1 VELEVV
7 LRDNLRR
14 LQQHD
19 ASVRQR
25 EEAVRLKEAELAVRG
40 ADLDARA
47 RSQQDHEVRSERDIA
62 ARLGAAHEAS
72 DTAKRELARL
82 SDLESSLQQRRLGL
96 TSREGELAAL
106 AKELET
112 TERKLAAKLEAV
124 ATEKELCR
132 KLSDDLL
139 RREGSVRAAEKGIN
153 GARAQLKALEDDVG
167 ARVKKVLEDQS
178 ALKRWAE
185 ELDRRDRELADA
197 QRRFKAAVAAGDAS
211 GL

>member
-47 RSQQDHEVRSERDIA
+47 RSQQDHEVRTERDIA

-139 RREGSVRAAEKGIN
+139 RREG
-153 GARAQLKALEDDVG
+153 VG
-167 ARVKKVLEDQS
+167 ARSGEGH
-178 ALKRWAE
+178 
-185 ELDRRDRELADA
+185 
-197 QRRFKAAVAAGDAS
+197 QRRSSAAEGTRGRRRRTREEGAGRPIGAETL
-211 GL
+211 GRGARPP